1 MIEIHPTLQ
10 PAYESLCDQGKYFPE
25 PHPLVELDEPTFTH
39 PRHGELPISIDPAAL
54 MLQGMTYVGDPVLAA
69 SLELN
74 SVPVTST
81 AHASSLLA
89 SRLRDKDGRV
99 WGFSGF
105 ATGGFDAVTNEPYGY
120 REEGEGLRELY
131 GQLQE
136 RDQLPCL
143 AIDGGVSEGF
153 LAMNSVV
160 ARSAGVPTLGFIPRE
175 GLASVGV
182 RDHMVVAG
190 DTYQDRE
197 VLVGTADILVCAGG
211 FKGTVRECIEATLRG
226 AAVLMLSLKDYPDSA
241 LPNTFQNYEELRDAY
256 KAKRLVVCSSVEEI
270 PARVDDVLQVEIQG
284 RRQRSRI
291 VRNFL
296 SSDANR

>member
-1 MIEIHPTLQ
+1 
-10 PAYESLCDQGKYFPE
+10 
-25 PHPLVELDEPTFTH
+25 
-39 PRHGELPISIDPAAL
+39 
-54 MLQGMTYVGDPVLAA
+54 
-69 SLELN
+69 
-74 SVPVTST
+74 
-81 AHASSLLA
+81 
-89 SRLRDKDGRV
+89 
-99 WGFSGF
+99 
-105 ATGGFDAVTNEPYGY
+105 
-120 REEGEGLRELY
+120 
-131 GQLQE
+131 
-136 RDQLPCL
+136 
-143 AIDGGVSEGF
+143 
-153 LAMNSVV
+153 MNSVV

-296 SSDANR
+296 SSDATR